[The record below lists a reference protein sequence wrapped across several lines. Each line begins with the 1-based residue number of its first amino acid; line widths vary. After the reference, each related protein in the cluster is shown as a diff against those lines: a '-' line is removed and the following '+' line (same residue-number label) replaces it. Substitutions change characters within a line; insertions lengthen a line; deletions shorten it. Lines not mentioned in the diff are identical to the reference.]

1 MFDLLSFKSFPISKS
16 KRKKQKSHARSS
28 NLFKIFCVFAWKNV
42 KIVSKYMRLNFCQ
55 PIWLCCGLNTAIYWY
70 LNSRKI
76 CKNDHVFCILSVRI
90 RILFCH
96 YISDVQGV
104 DVQAAF
110 RIIANNK
117 NKSKIPPIQLYKCTS
132 ELNKINTYNKRYQ
145 ITLKELF

>member
-1 MFDLLSFKSFPISKS
+1 MLDLLSFKSFPISKN
-16 KRKKQKSHARSS
+16 KRKSK
-28 NLFKIFCVFAWKNV
+28 NLMREAQTFLNFFVFAWKNV

-55 PIWLCCGLNTAIYWY
+55 PIWLCCSLNTAIYWY

-76 CKNDHVFCILSVRI
+76 CKNDHVFCILSIRI

-117 NKSKIPPIQLYKCTS
+117 NRSKISPIQLYKCTS

-145 ITLKELF
+145 ITLKELL